1 MSETKKC
8 RKCGETKPLE
18 AFHSGLVCRA
28 CRNEQQRIYRAEH
41 SIKPRRFVFDDL
53 LARWVL
59 THAKK
64 PNSGRPRSIVAYS
77 CAGVRTKDGGEF
89 DDGEFLIILGSER
102 ERVVSPKFG
111 NPMVVYQHESGE
123 LLSNVRAKEN
133 TVERS
138 EQEVLELDTEDSG
151 AFDPEWI
158 KLRDRILARIPKS
171 KVPRYAGI

>member
-28 CRNEQQRIYRAEH
+28 CRNEQQRVYRAEH
-41 SIKPRRFVFDDL
+41 SVKPLRFVFDDL

-89 DDGEFLIILGSER
+89 DDGEFLIIIGSER

-138 EQEVLELDTEDSG
+138 EPEVLELDTEDIG
-151 AFDPEWI
+151 AFGTE
-158 KLRDRILARIPKS
+158 RFAVFCRSMARMGQREVS
-171 KVPRYAGI
+171 RHAGI

>member
-1 MSETKKC
+1 MCSVKKC

-138 EQEVLELDTEDSG
+138 EQEVLGDCEFDRGEDEAERTDIFPG
-151 AFDPEWI
+151 
-158 KLRDRILARIPKS
+158 LLAYLPKGQVS
-171 KVPRYAGI
+171 RYAGI